1 MEEILQATSTF
12 GFPVAVAAY
21 LLFRFE
27 GKVEKLNDNIAGKDG
42 LVDKIETLTQVII
55 DLKNTLGKR
64 RK

>member
-42 LVDKIETLTQVII
+42 LIDKIETLTYVIK
-55 DLKNTLGKR
+55 DLKKSLE

>member
-42 LVDKIETLTQVII
+42 LVDKIETLTEVIKE
-55 DLKNTLGKR
+55 LKKSLEK
-64 RK
+64 K

>member
-42 LVDKIETLTQVII
+42 LIDKIENLIYVIK
-55 DLKNTLGKR
+55 DLKKSLE